1 MGEWRHEWPTS
12 ISVLKVLNEFS
23 SRWISAMTEFSVP
36 MRVYIED
43 TDAGG
48 IVYYANYLKFMERAR
63 TEYMRSLGYGK
74 VALFDGLQLVVH
86 DLQLKYHK
94 PAVLDDEIIVSAKLT
109 GVTRVTFSMSQT
121 VYLGDQLLVEG
132 SVRVAC
138 INADTKRP
146 KAVPKEMFEHLT
158 SQIGV

>member
-1 MGEWRHEWPTS
+1 
-12 ISVLKVLNEFS
+12 
-23 SRWISAMTEFSVP
+23 MTEFSVP

-74 VALFDGLQLVVH
+74 VALFDGLHLVVH
-86 DLQLKYHK
+86 DLQLKYHQ
-94 PAVLDDEIIVSAKLT
+94 PARLDDEIVVSAKLT
-109 GVTRVTFSMSQT
+109 GLTKVTFSMSQA

-138 INADTKRP
+138 INADNKRP
-146 KAVPKEMFEHLT
+146 AAIPKAMFQHLT

>member
-1 MGEWRHEWPTS
+1 
-12 ISVLKVLNEFS
+12 
-23 SRWISAMTEFSVP
+23 
-36 MRVYIED
+36 
-43 TDAGG
+43 
-48 IVYYANYLKFMERAR
+48 MERAR

-86 DLQLKYHK
+86 DLQLKYHQ
-94 PAVLDDEIIVSAKLT
+94 PARLDDEIVVSAKLT
-109 GVTRVTFSMSQT
+109 GLTKVTFSMSQA

-138 INADTKRP
+138 INADNKRP
-146 KAVPKEMFEHLT
+146 AAIPKAMFQHLT

>member
-1 MGEWRHEWPTS
+1 
-12 ISVLKVLNEFS
+12 
-23 SRWISAMTEFSVP
+23 MTEFSVL

>member
-1 MGEWRHEWPTS
+1 
-12 ISVLKVLNEFS
+12 
-23 SRWISAMTEFSVP
+23 MTEFSVP

>member
-1 MGEWRHEWPTS
+1 
-12 ISVLKVLNEFS
+12 
-23 SRWISAMTEFSVP
+23 MTDFSVP

>member
-1 MGEWRHEWPTS
+1 
-12 ISVLKVLNEFS
+12 
-23 SRWISAMTEFSVP
+23 MTEFSVP

-74 VALFDGLQLVVH
+74 VALFNGLQLVVH

>member
-1 MGEWRHEWPTS
+1 
-12 ISVLKVLNEFS
+12 
-23 SRWISAMTEFSVP
+23 MTEFSVP

-146 KAVPKEMFEHLT
+146 NAVPKEMFEHLT
-158 SQIGV
+158 RQIGV

>member
-1 MGEWRHEWPTS
+1 
-12 ISVLKVLNEFS
+12 
-23 SRWISAMTEFSVP
+23 MTEFSVP

-121 VYLGDQLLVEG
+121 VYRGDQLLVEG

>member
-1 MGEWRHEWPTS
+1 
-12 ISVLKVLNEFS
+12 
-23 SRWISAMTEFSVP
+23 MTEFSVP

-74 VALFDGLQLVVH
+74 VAMFDGLQLVVH

>member
-1 MGEWRHEWPTS
+1 
-12 ISVLKVLNEFS
+12 
-23 SRWISAMTEFSVP
+23 MTEFSVP

-109 GVTRVTFSMSQT
+109 GLTRVTFSMSQT

>member
-1 MGEWRHEWPTS
+1 
-12 ISVLKVLNEFS
+12 
-23 SRWISAMTEFSVP
+23 MTEFSVP

-121 VYLGDQLLVEG
+121 VCLGDQLLVEG